1 MPRIALERQA
11 RPETIAAWVVPRIHS
26 NRVIIA
32 ANVAARNR
40 DSGPTASRADWYPKP
55 EVRAAERIASLRHM
69 PLSLRHMP
77 LRGCRNMIRETEG
90 SARIAPETTRRDRR
104 IHGEGIPVWR
114 QLKGD
119 TVLRPVY
126 GHGWGFTKGEG

>member
-40 DSGPTASRADWYPKP
+40 DSGPTASCADWYPKP

-69 PLSLRHMP
+69 PL
-77 LRGCRNMIRETEG
+77 RGCRNMIRETEG
-90 SARIAPETTRRDRR
+90 SAHIAPETTRRDRR

-126 GHGWGFTKGEG
+126 GHGWWGFTRGEG